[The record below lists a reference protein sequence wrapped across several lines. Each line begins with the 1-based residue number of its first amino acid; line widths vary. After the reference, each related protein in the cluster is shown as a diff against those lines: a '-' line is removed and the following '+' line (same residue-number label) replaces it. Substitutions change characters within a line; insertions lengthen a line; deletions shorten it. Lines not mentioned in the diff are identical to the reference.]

1 MFCFIDVLEI
11 LLVSTVFAVFVC
23 LLVVIISVY
32 LDFFQCAG
40 KSLAKPPGGVLLFFV
55 GT

>member
-23 LLVVIISVY
+23 VLVVIISVNVIY
-32 LDFFQCAG
+32 RSQEHPKL
-40 KSLAKPPGGVLLFFV
+40 
-55 GT
+55 